1 MGARLNGVRGWFPA
15 TVRNVF
21 DVIVVG
27 LGAMGSAAAA
37 QLAAR
42 GQRVLGLE
50 QFDLLHEKGSSHGAS
65 RVIRL
70 AYFEHPSYVPLLLR
84 AYELWNQLEQ
94 DTGRSLLTMT
104 GGLMIGRPQSEVV
117 SGSQR
122 SARTHGLRHEM
133 LDAAEIRRRFP
144 PFTPPDGDVALYEAR
159 AGVLR
164 AEESLE
170 ALQQQA
176 IAHGAELRSNGR
188 VLGWL
193 AKPGGEGI
201 DMETD
206 AGSVEARHLVLTPGP
221 WASSLFELPQL
232 PLTVERQVLFW
243 FAPVGGAAAFSPA
256 RFPIYIWDVGDR
268 TQFYRMDMTI
278 IEFLA
283 APFVASTSSWPGFTP
298 TLAFTSSS
306 VASSSSICRSRRLPR
321 WARPS
326 RCCCRGPDG
335 DPHAPF
341 VYWISLA
348 FTFIGAAIFSTIRV
362 RHAGRIPQEAI
373 IGICYAVAS
382 AAAILAMSKA
392 TSESEHLRDM
402 LVGNI
407 LAVTWPRSSRR
418 RCCMAR
424 SDCSTTGF
432 ANLPGHLEQP
442 ERAGSQ
448 GECQAV
454 GLSVLRLVRFRRDI
468 VGCHR
473 RSAPG
478 VLLPDRAV
486 GRGDAVRREHRPRD
500 WQSAG
505 RWAPLIGPRR
515 MAVIAARPADRRDHR
530 VTFGLMLIV
539 MALVRALV
547 PRPVG
552 KAILDTFARPL
563 L

>member
-15 TVRNVF
+15 TVGNVF

-268 TQFYRMDMTI
+268 TQFYGFPSMPGPPFGVKVAFFRSGEEKPVSPDEVDRTVSPSEVDAMRAALASRVPSLASGGLVQTVTCLYTLTPDHHFVVGRHPAHPQVTI
-278 IEFLA
+278 ASPCSGHGFKFATVIGEIIADLA
-283 APFVASTSSWPGFTP
+283 
-298 TLAFTSSS
+298 
-306 VASSSSICRSRRLPR
+306 I
-321 WARPS
+321 
-326 RCCCRGPDG
+326 DG
-335 DPHAPF
+335 D
-341 VYWISLA
+341 
-348 FTFIGAAIFSTIRV
+348 T
-362 RHAGRIPQEAI
+362 RHDIE
-373 IGICYAVAS
+373 
-382 AAAILAMSKA
+382 L
-392 TSESEHLRDM
+392 
-402 LVGNI
+402 
-407 LAVTWPRSSRR
+407 
-418 RCCMAR
+418 
-424 SDCSTTGF
+424 
-432 ANLPGHLEQP
+432 
-442 ERAGSQ
+442 
-448 GECQAV
+448 
-454 GLSVLRLVRFRRDI
+454 FR
-468 VGCHR
+468 
-473 RSAPG
+473 
-478 VLLPDRAV
+478 PDRF
-486 GRGDAVRREHRPRD
+486 GSPLRG
-500 WQSAG
+500 S
-505 RWAPLIGPRR
+505 
-515 MAVIAARPADRRDHR
+515 
-530 VTFGLMLIV
+530 
-539 MALVRALV
+539 
-547 PRPVG
+547 
-552 KAILDTFARPL
+552 
-563 L
+563 